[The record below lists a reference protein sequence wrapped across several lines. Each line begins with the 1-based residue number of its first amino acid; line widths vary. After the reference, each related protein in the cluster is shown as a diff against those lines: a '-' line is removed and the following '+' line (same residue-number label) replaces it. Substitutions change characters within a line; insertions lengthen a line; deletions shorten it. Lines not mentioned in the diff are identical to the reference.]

1 MCLNYSILFSNVPRL
16 QSFLLDNSDILRID
30 YKAHIMWIT
39 LTAMICPLGL
49 CTILLTDPY
58 APLPISPRSLRSS
71 AVKSQCCS
79 GEIFSFPEDSML
91 CVRIRSLKRM
101 SQCFLHTETAS
112 PNGTAKIVTVAEQV
126 SRTLP
131 ICNWLENR
139 SSRPQT
145 HAIGWLD
152 CQDTNS
158 RVWASFLQITYCFL
172 CIFNIKTTHV
182 PFNKHWQW
190 MKSHMCGFWNGG
202 FAVVMGSR
210 AVGLTGG
217 FAKFNLSALRLPVK
231 EKNIYITSDCFD
243 V

>member
-79 GEIFSFPEDSML
+79 GEIFSPEDSML

-101 SQCFLHTETAS
+101 SQCFYTQKLHHQTELQ
-112 PNGTAKIVTVAEQV
+112 K
-126 SRTLP
+126 L
-131 ICNWLENR
+131 WLLLNR
-139 SSRPQT
+139 FPELCPSV
-145 HAIGWLD
+145 IGWKTDRPAPKLMPLAD
-152 CQDTNS
+152 WIVRTQTAVFEPVFTNYLLFSLHIQHKNDT
-158 RVWASFLQITYCFL
+158 C
-172 CIFNIKTTHV
+172 
-182 PFNKHWQW
+182 
-190 MKSHMCGFWNGG
+190 
-202 FAVVMGSR
+202 
-210 AVGLTGG
+210 
-217 FAKFNLSALRLPVK
+217 AL
-231 EKNIYITSDCFD
+231 
-243 V
+243 